1 MSSEEFA
8 IRAEALGK
16 FFPVYEKPQHRLLQ
30 MFTPARRKHRWFQ
43 RYDALRGVSF
53 EIRRGETFGVVGRN
67 GSGKS
72 TLLQLLCGILTPSSG
87 RVRVNG
93 RIAALL
99 ELGAGFN
106 SEFTGRENVYLYAS
120 LLGLNREATEA
131 RFDEIERFAD
141 IGDFMDQPVRTYSSG
156 MYVRLAFAVAINVD
170 PDILVIDEALSV
182 GDEAFQ
188 RKCFARIE
196 ALKQRGATI
205 VFVSHSA
212 GVVLEL
218 CDRAILL
225 DAGQLLAL
233 GNPRHV
239 VSRYHKLLYAPADA
253 RVAIR
258 DAMLAETEDR
268 GGHHESP
275 SSSPLSVDAMDASL
289 ISSLRRGGRELPEAY
304 FDHGLVSV
312 SAIEYESAGA
322 RISDVRVCN
331 ADGIQVNVLR
341 PGDDYVYRYRVV
353 FSAHAAAV
361 RFGMMIK
368 TVGGLEL
375 GGGVSSVLGAQSP
388 SMAPNERVEVGFR
401 FRCLLAPGVY
411 FLNAGV
417 VASGLGEEERYLHR
431 LVDAIP
437 IRVMHD
443 SDALSTGIVDF
454 ILGAEV
460 VRETNVVEHDS

>member
-1 MSSEEFA
+1 MSSEGLA
-8 IRAEALGK
+8 IRAEALAK
-16 FFPVYEKPQHRLLQ
+16 FFPIYEKPQHRLMQ
-30 MFTPARRKHRWFQ
+30 MFTPAQWKHRWFQ
-43 RYDALRGVSF
+43 RFDALRGVSF
-53 EIRRGETFGVVGRN
+53 EIRRGETFGVIGRN

-72 TLLQLLCGILTPSSG
+72 TLLQLLCGILTPSG
-87 RVRVNG
+87 GQVEVNG

-120 LLGLNREATEA
+120 LLGLDRETTDA
-131 RFDEIERFAD
+131 RFGDIERFAD
-141 IGDFMDQPVRTYSSG
+141 IGEFIDQPVRTYSSG

-196 ALKQRGATI
+196 ALKRSGATI

-225 DAGQLLAL
+225 DGGQLLAL

-239 VSRYHKLLYAPADA
+239 VSRYHKLLYASADA
-253 RVAIR
+253 RAAIR
-258 DAMLAETEDR
+258 DAMLVEGGAGERIEGSPTLAAPNAEM
-268 GGHHESP
+268 
-275 SSSPLSVDAMDASL
+275 MDAHL
-289 ISSLRRGGRELPEAY
+289 VAAARRGSRELPEAY
-304 FDHGLVSV
+304 FDPALVSV
-312 SAIEYESAGA
+312 SAVEYESAGA
-322 RISDVRVCN
+322 RISAVRVCN
-331 ADGIQVNVLR
+331 ADGDRVNVLR
-341 PGDDYVYRYRVV
+341 PGDDYLYRYQVA
-353 FSAHAAAV
+353 FSSHAAAV

-368 TVGGLEL
+368 TIGGIEL
-375 GGGVSSVLGAQSP
+375 GGGVSSVLGDASP
-388 SMAPNERVEVGFR
+388 NMDPGDRIDVSFR

-417 VASGLGEEERYLHR
+417 VASGMGEEERYLHR

-443 SDALSTGIVDF
+443 VDALATGIVNF
-454 ILGAEV
+454 IQGAEV
-460 VRETNVVEHDS
+460 VRDKRRGES